1 MCCARTVTAATHEPL
16 ALVRD
21 RFPDRSGGL
30 KCRGLADQ
38 VANVVHPVPQG
49 IRFCT
54 TVEGRSL
61 RRHRT
66 EQADMLFFRLLDRTG
81 PFTMRQRDFLKSSI
95 RPLKLSCVIDE
106 HDKRLRFARFSAE
119 PVPPRPT
126 RCFDSPTIGRHHFAP
141 HAAVPRHS
149 FTSLFFDTV

>member
-81 PFTMRQRDFLKSSI
+81 PFTMRQRDFLESAI
-95 RPLKLSCVIDE
+95 RPLKLSCAVDE
-106 HDKRLRFARFSAE
+106 HDKRLGFARFSAE
-119 PVPPRPT
+119 PVPSRPT
-126 RCFDSPTIGRHHFAP
+126 RRFTRPTIDRHRFSP
-141 HAAVPRHS
+141 HAGMSRHS
-149 FTSLFFDTV
+149 IMPLVFDIV